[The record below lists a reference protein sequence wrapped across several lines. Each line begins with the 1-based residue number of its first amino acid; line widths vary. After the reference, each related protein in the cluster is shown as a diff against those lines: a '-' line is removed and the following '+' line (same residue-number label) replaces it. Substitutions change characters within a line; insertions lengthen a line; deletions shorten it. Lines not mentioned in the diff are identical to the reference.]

1 MRILIVEDEIYL
13 ADTLKA
19 ILKKQNYVVDVVH
32 DGYSGYENALDD
44 IYDLILLDIMLP
56 KMDGI
61 SVLKK
66 LREAQITTPIILLT
80 AKGEVSDKVIGLD
93 NGADDYLPKPF
104 ETEELLARIRANLRR
119 RNDVICDENLSF
131 GDLVLDKQNL
141 NLMKESSKVNLTLKE
156 AELMEFFM
164 LRKQSVSSK
173 DLIIERIWG
182 YDSDAD
188 YNHVEVYVS
197 FLRKKIA
204 YLHSTVSIH
213 TVRGIGYTLKENK
226 DV

>member
-13 ADTLKA
+13 ADTLHA
-19 ILKKQNYVVDVVH
+19 ILKKENYVVDVVH
-32 DGYSGYENALDD
+32 DGLAGYENALDD

-56 KMDGI
+56 KMDGLT
-61 SVLKK
+61 VLKK
-66 LREAQITTPIILLT
+66 LRESQITTPIILLT
-80 AKGEVSDKVIGLD
+80 AKSEVSDKVLGLD

-119 RNDVICDENLSF
+119 RNDIICDDNLSF
-131 GDLVLDKQNL
+131 GDLTLDKQNL
-141 NLMKESSKVNLTLKE
+141 LLIKDATKVNLTLKE

-164 LRKQSVSSK
+164 LRKKSVSSK
-173 DLIIERIWG
+173 DLIIEKIWG

-204 YLHSTVSIH
+204 YLRSTVSIH
-213 TVRGIGYTLKENK
+213 TVRGIGYTLKEQDN
-226 DV
+226 V